1 MNDGVK
7 KNPYKGIIIICIL
20 LIAVPIGLYF
30 LFKEVIFSNQGQY
43 SSYLNNASAICLGFG
58 VGFIFQMSCVI
69 GGLFRGS
76 FSVVVKRVFNFFADL
91 TISFKYAIR
100 MYWDD
105 IVENGVVFWIIL
117 PIILATLGVTLYYG
131 LEVISLL

>member
-30 LFKEVIFSNQGQY
+30 LFKKVIFTNQGQY
-43 SSYLNNASAICLGFG
+43 SYLNNASAICLGFG

-69 GGLFRGS
+69 GGLFKGS
-76 FSVVVKRVFNFFADL
+76 FSVVVKRVFNFFADM

-105 IVENGVVFWIIL
+105 IVENGVVFWIIF
-117 PIILATLGVTLYYG
+117 PIIVATLCIALYYG
-131 LEVISLL
+131 FEFVAFL

>member
-1 MNDGVK
+1 MEDGIK
-7 KNPYKGIIIICIL
+7 KNPYKGILITCLL
-20 LIAVPIGLYF
+20 LIVVPIGLYF
-30 LFKEVIFSNQGQY
+30 LFKKVIFIYQGDFD
-43 SSYLNNASAICLGFG
+43 SRLNHASAMSAGFG
-58 VGFIFQMSCVI
+58 VGFLFQMSCVI
-69 GGLFRGS
+69 CGLFRGS

-117 PIILATLGVTLYYG
+117 PIIVATLGVNLYY
-131 LEVISLL
+131 